1 MFIDNSAGPR
11 EFGPNDDASLELP
24 AEGAYRVQ
32 EALRVMGWDPHHP
45 RVFSQARGLV
55 PVWLPLTAEI
65 TWGMLSIFLSNS
77 DGIRDSIGGWFCF
90 IFFLGTPVWILSD
103 VTLRRYG
110 VDYDKI
116 WTRFGPFFY
125 HQIRFTD
132 ITRFDIGGHRYKIW
146 AGKTKINIDYHRY
159 DYALVHLRLA
169 EELHHRHI
177 QLPQA
182 NITDPNWDEQAQIW
196 RNILVPDAYREH
208 RDFYNTN
215 PEQLAHLNALTPPPH
230 HYDN

>member
-132 ITRFDIGGHRYKIW
+132 ITRFDIGGHRYNCLLY
-146 AGKTKINIDYHRY
+146 TS
-159 DYALVHLRLA
+159 
-169 EELHHRHI
+169 
-177 QLPQA
+177 PS
-182 NITDPNWDEQAQIW
+182 P
-196 RNILVPDAYREH
+196 
-208 RDFYNTN
+208 RD
-215 PEQLAHLNALTPPPH
+215 
-230 HYDN
+230 

>member
-45 RVFSQARGLV
+45 RVFSQAKGLV

-116 WTRFGPFFY
+116 WTRFGHLFY

-132 ITRFDIGGHRYKIW
+132 ITRFDIGGHRYKSGPEKPKSTSTTTDTTTPSYICDSPKNSTT
-146 AGKTKINIDYHRY
+146 ATSNSPKPTSPTPTGTKKPKYGATSWQPMPIENT
-159 DYALVHLRLA
+159 ATSTT
-169 EELHHRHI
+169 
-177 QLPQA
+177 P
-182 NITDPNWDEQAQIW
+182 TPN
-196 RNILVPDAYREH
+196 N
-208 RDFYNTN
+208 
-215 PEQLAHLNALTPPPH
+215 
-230 HYDN
+230 

>member
-159 DYALVHLRLA
+159 DYCLLYTSDAA
-169 EELHHRHI
+169 
-177 QLPQA
+177 
-182 NITDPNWDEQAQIW
+182 DE
-196 RNILVPDAYREH
+196 
-208 RDFYNTN
+208 
-215 PEQLAHLNALTPPPH
+215 
-230 HYDN
+230 

>member
-169 EELHHRHI
+169 EELHHRRI
-177 QLPQA
+177 RLPQA
-182 NITDPNWDEQAQIW
+182 DINDPNWDEEAQIW
-196 RNILVPDAYREH
+196 RNILAAYAYREH
-208 RDFYNTN
+208 RDFYNAN
-215 PEQLAHLNALTPPPH
+215 PEQLARLNALTPPPD
-230 HYDN
+230 HYND

>member
-110 VDYDKI
+110 VDYDRRRI
-116 WTRFGPFFY
+116 CG
-125 HQIRFTD
+125 
-132 ITRFDIGGHRYKIW
+132 
-146 AGKTKINIDYHRY
+146 
-159 DYALVHLRLA
+159 V
-169 EELHHRHI
+169 
-177 QLPQA
+177 
-182 NITDPNWDEQAQIW
+182 
-196 RNILVPDAYREH
+196 
-208 RDFYNTN
+208 
-215 PEQLAHLNALTPPPH
+215 
-230 HYDN
+230 

>member
-1 MFIDNSAGPR
+1 MATATKSGP
-11 EFGPNDDASLELP
+11 E
-24 AEGAYRVQ
+24 
-32 EALRVMGWDPHHP
+32 
-45 RVFSQARGLV
+45 
-55 PVWLPLTAEI
+55 
-65 TWGMLSIFLSNS
+65 
-77 DGIRDSIGGWFCF
+77 
-90 IFFLGTPVWILSD
+90 
-103 VTLRRYG
+103 
-110 VDYDKI
+110 
-116 WTRFGPFFY
+116 
-125 HQIRFTD
+125 
-132 ITRFDIGGHRYKIW
+132 
-146 AGKTKINIDYHRY
+146 KTKINIDYHRY

-196 RNILVPDAYREH
+196 RNILAADAYREH